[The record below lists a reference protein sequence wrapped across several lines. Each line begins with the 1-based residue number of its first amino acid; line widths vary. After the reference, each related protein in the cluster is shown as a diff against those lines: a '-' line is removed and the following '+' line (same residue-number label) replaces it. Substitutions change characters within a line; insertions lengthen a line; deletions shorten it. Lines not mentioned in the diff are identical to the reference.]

1 MFAAGHA
8 RRRTPPTAANTPP
21 TTARPALAA
30 TVTVVLWASAFVAIR
45 ALGDT
50 FSPGSMAL
58 LRLLA
63 AVIPLSVVLLVVR
76 RRSSTRK
83 PLFPRGRAL
92 AQVIAYGVAWFGGYM
107 VLLNWAERHLDAGTA
122 ALLVNLAPILV
133 AVYAGLFM
141 GEGFPRHLVAG
152 LALAFGGV
160 VLIALGASAGS
171 SAHSDWLGI
180 VLGLATAVL
189 YALGVLLQKSAL
201 SSVDA
206 LTATW
211 LGALA
216 GLVSTAPFAPVA
228 VAELGDAAP
237 ADVWW
242 VIYLG
247 VGPTAIAF
255 TTWAYALARTQA
267 STMAATTLVVPAIVV
282 GMSWLFLGE
291 LPAVVGLVGGALCL
305 LGVAVA
311 RGLLRRRTPRP
322 VLPTRSTA
330 DRADDDPL
338 SHVTPGA

>member
-1 MFAAGHA
+1 MRASPRASW
-8 RRRTPPTAANTPP
+8 RTDSGP
-21 TTARPALAA
+21 
-30 TVTVVLWASAFVAIR
+30 
-45 ALGDT
+45 
-50 FSPGSMAL
+50 
-58 LRLLA
+58 
-63 AVIPLSVVLLVVR
+63 
-76 RRSSTRK
+76 
-83 PLFPRGRAL
+83 
-92 AQVIAYGVAWFGGYM
+92 
-107 VLLNWAERHLDAGTA
+107 
-122 ALLVNLAPILV
+122 
-133 AVYAGLFM
+133 
-141 GEGFPRHLVAG
+141 
-152 LALAFGGV
+152 
-160 VLIALGASAGS
+160 SAGS

-291 LPAVVGLVGGALCL
+291 LPTVVGLVGGALCL

-338 SHVTPGA
+338 SHVTPSA